1 MPGWVP
7 EWHRERGFV
16 GEGSG
21 LKMKLARQGRDLRG
35 GNNLVRT
42 LSRLGR
48 VAGLAV
54 LLLLVGVPAGGSQSE
69 GTSGAVPVQAGSAD
83 TKAAAAETKAAP
95 AADGQA
101 PDGGKKAGEEAAKG
115 KGAQSTEAKTP
126 MAKAQASMPK
136 PVPNLNIEVRRDL
149 ILANLNEVI
158 GFYRA
163 SLTSIQK
170 AGEPNDVVYFDQS
183 VELATQAA
191 MYAFESAEAEALLLQ
206 AKGAGE
212 SGGGEQ
218 QRLQASKSNVE
229 RQLAG
234 LKASAEALDKQMDTA
249 KVAELPGLREQRKNI
264 EAAIS
269 LSTSMD
275 AALQKITGTSDL
287 QGGSG
292 LSADIARLQHSVPEL
307 NSKTKLA
314 APQLTT
320 LDSARS
326 EGVSSQGEVL
336 FQLLGTKR
344 ELQSLQEQN
353 ADAQQAAAAVRAP
366 ISALLRSLVG
376 EGQKL
381 SDAAVVAA
389 AVPPA
394 AAKKSK
400 AVKSSAGKTAKAS
413 RAPAAAAGT
422 SPTTPAAAAADVT
435 PVAPA
440 TDTLASI
447 TTQFKALSSAAVPLS
462 QEVIVLEQSKA
473 NLTAWQAAVAQEYTQ
488 ILHALLARV
497 VVIAIAL
504 TIIFFA
510 GEVWR
515 RGTNKYIH
523 DSRRRRQLL
532 VVRRVTIGFLSA
544 IVVLFGF
551 VTQFNSLATFAGFIT
566 AGIAVG
572 LQTILL
578 SVAAYFFIVG
588 RYGVKVGD
596 RITISSVTGD
606 VIDVGLVRF
615 YMMEL
620 AGAGVELNPTGR
632 VAVFSNAVLF
642 QAGTP
647 LYKQIPGTQFAW
659 HELIVKLAPTTDYE
673 KVTAAI
679 MQEVDAV
686 YQKYRAS
693 IERQHRD
700 VESWMQAPIPAP
712 VVDSRLQFNAGV
724 LQLWARFPVQIS
736 MAAEA
741 DEQLT
746 KALLKMM
753 TEGGEFK
760 DAFAGPPTIQA
771 SVKG

>member
-1 MPGWVP
+1 
-7 EWHRERGFV
+7 
-16 GEGSG
+16 
-21 LKMKLARQGRDLRG
+21 
-35 GNNLVRT
+35 
-42 LSRLGR
+42 
-48 VAGLAV
+48 
-54 LLLLVGVPAGGSQSE
+54 
-69 GTSGAVPVQAGSAD
+69 
-83 TKAAAAETKAAP
+83 
-95 AADGQA
+95 
-101 PDGGKKAGEEAAKG
+101 
-115 KGAQSTEAKTP
+115 
-126 MAKAQASMPK
+126 MPK
-136 PVPNLNIEVRRDL
+136 PVPNLNIEVRRDD
-149 ILANLNEVI
+149 ILAHLNEVI

-163 SLTSIQK
+163 SLTPIQK
-170 AGEPNDVVYFDQS
+170 AGEPNDVLYFDQS
-183 VELATQAA
+183 VELASQAA
-191 MYAFESAEAEALLLQ
+191 LYAFESAEAEALLLQ
-206 AKGAGE
+206 AKAGSE

-218 QRLQASKSNVE
+218 QRLQSSKFNVE

-234 LKASAEALDKQMDTA
+234 LKASAEVLDKQMDAA
-249 KVAELPGLREQRKNI
+249 KVSELPALREQRKNV

-269 LSTSMD
+269 LSASMD

-292 LSADIARLQHSVPEL
+292 LSADIARLQRSVPEL
-307 NSKTKLA
+307 NGKTKLA
-314 APQLTT
+314 TPELTT

-326 EGVSSQGEVL
+326 SGVSSQGEVL
-336 FQLLGTKR
+336 FELLGTKH
-344 ELQSLQEQN
+344 ELANLQAQN
-353 ADAQQAAAAVRAP
+353 EEAQQAAAEVRRP
-366 ISALLRSLVG
+366 ISVLLRSLVS

-381 SDAAVVAA
+381 SDAAVTAA
-389 AVPPA
+389 AAPPPVVKKNKA
-394 AAKKSK
+394 ARG
-400 AVKSSAGKTAKAS
+400 SAGK
-413 RAPAAAAGT
+413 
-422 SPTTPAAAAADVT
+422 AAAAAVAT
-435 PVAPA
+435 PAAGTPPTAPA
-440 TDTLASI
+440 ATPANDTLASI
-447 TTQFKALSSAAVPLS
+447 TTDFKALSSAAVPLS

-473 NLTAWQAAVAQEYTQ
+473 NLTAWQTAVEQEYKQ
-488 ILHALLARV
+488 ILHALVARV

-504 TIIFFA
+504 GIIFFA

-532 VVRRVTIGFLSA
+532 VVRRATIGFLSV

-620 AGAGVELNPTGR
+620 AGTGVELNPTGR

-659 HELIVKLAPTTDYE
+659 HELIVKLAATADYE
-673 KVTAAI
+673 KVAAAI
-679 MQEVDAV
+679 MKEVDAV
-686 YQKYRAS
+686 YETYRPN

-712 VVDSRLQFNAGV
+712 AIDSRLQFNAGV
-724 LQLWARFPVQIS
+724 LQLWARFPVEIS
-736 MAAEA
+736 LAAQT

-753 TEGGEFK
+753 TESEEFK
-760 DAFAGPPTIQA
+760 QAFAGPPTIQA